1 MGKFTFS
8 IKKVEDK
15 KDDKDD
21 NNNNNNND
29 KAGTMDE
36 VKPNPQQEQ
45 KKKSYTVRQRQF
57 FITQFDISKS
67 KAMTKYFESLKS
79 FRFGIATREI
89 CPTTGRIHDHFFVQV
104 KVPITLS
111 NAAVGYANIKSPKG
125 SVFDNIGYIYK
136 LKEPWKRGLVWW
148 KSGEPTYSLGL
159 KVKDAITMTTEDIKE
174 LPLPLY
180 RAVKEVK
187 SDFSSV
193 LKASATYKEVR
204 VFYLWGETH
213 TLKSKHGLKFIERC
227 CGDEYESIKF
237 INNFWNG
244 AKGLTTT
251 ALYDEFRDSHMSASM
266 FLSFIDYNVQGLNIK
281 RDTVLNN
288 YTKIVIT
295 SVQDP
300 VNLYKTDEK
309 YEHRGQWLR
318 RMKIFHFAYDEEAEE
333 YYHEEEDYTFDI
345 KKRKGDQTS
354 KYRGKV
360 LKHLDGSLLTNEE
373 LEQAEEEA
381 KEEPKE
387 DPKEEPISL
396 EIPKEDKKKVLKKEE
411 QKNKK
416 KLDLSPEELRKQVY
430 ASMYSRVDKLPET
443 EEELRALI
451 APIEPDEEPKMKPSE
466 EVDEY
471 DKPDE

>member
-1 MGKFTFS
+1 MGKFNFVVT
-8 IKKVEDK
+8 KTDDKNNNKDKDK
-15 KDDKDD
+15 KQYKL
-21 NNNNNNND
+21 
-29 KAGTMDE
+29 KL
-36 VKPNPQQEQ
+36 
-45 KKKSYTVRQRQF
+45 RQF
-57 FITQFDISKS
+57 FFTQFDISKS
-67 KAMTKYFESLKS
+67 KDMVKYFKSLQA
-79 FRFGIATREI
+79 FRFGIATREV
-89 CPTTGRIHDHFFVQV
+89 CPKTGRIHDHFFVQF
-104 KVPITLS
+104 KVPTTIVNTS
-111 NAAVGYANIKSPKG
+111 VGYANMQAPKG

-136 LKEPWKRGLVWW
+136 LKEPWKRGLIWW
-148 KSGEPTYSLGL
+148 KEGEPTYSLGL
-159 KVKDAITMTTEDIKE
+159 KVKDAIAMTTEDIKE
-174 LPLPLY
+174 LPLQLY

-193 LKASATYKEVR
+193 LKASTTYKELR

-213 TLKSKHGLKFIERC
+213 TLKSKHALKFIQRC

-237 INNFWNG
+237 VNNFWNG

-266 FLSFIDYNVQGLNIK
+266 FLTFIDYNVQGLNIK

-345 KKRKGDQTS
+345 KKRKGEQSS

-360 LKHLDGSLLTNEE
+360 FKHLDASLVTKEE
-373 LEQAEEEA
+373 LEQANEES
-381 KEEPKE
+381 KEET
-387 DPKEEPISL
+387 KEEPISL
-396 EIPKEDKKKVLKKEE
+396 EIPKEEEKKEE
-411 QKNKK
+411 PKK
-416 KLDLSPEELRKQVY
+416 EEPKSKKRLDLSAEELRKQVY
-430 ASMYSRVDKLPET
+430 EVMYRRTDKLPET

-451 APIEPDEEPKMKPSE
+451 APIEPEEDPKIKQVE
-466 EVDEY
+466 EEDEY
-471 DKPDE
+471 DKPSE